1 VRFLIDNAVSPI
13 VAERLRQAGHDAVHV
28 RDYGMHTRTDKEIT
42 DRARQERRILISAD
56 TDFGTLLALAGENL
70 PSLILF
76 RHGANRRPERQA
88 AVLLANLESIKE
100 PLQSGCIVV
109 FEEARMRIRQLPIE

>member
-28 RDYGMHTRTDKEIT
+28 REYGMQAQADEEIT
-42 DRARQERRILISAD
+42 DRARHERRILISAD
-56 TDFGTLLALAGENL
+56 TDFGTLLVLAGDSL

-76 RHGANRRPERQA
+76 RHGASRKPERQV

-109 FEEARMRIRQLPIE
+109 FEEARMRIRQLPVE